1 MFKCYSRD
9 GCIPGICFAIEGNLC
24 KFSQSCLVEHRRL
37 FLADNRVVSH
47 CNDCIDQ
54 PEAPNKWHCMG
65 NWGSWHESVW
75 GESPQ
80 ISPWMDGWM
89 DDDGTSDPP
98 KLAPPPSC
106 LGHEATQDEEI
117 KASLGGD
124 CHPLS
129 SHGGPDRMH
138 RTCAE
143 NC

>member
-1 MFKCYSRD
+1 
-9 GCIPGICFAIEGNLC
+9 
-24 KFSQSCLVEHRRL
+24 
-37 FLADNRVVSH
+37 
-47 CNDCIDQ
+47 
-54 PEAPNKWHCMG
+54 MG

-117 KASLGGD
+117 KAALGVG
-124 CHPLS
+124 S
-129 SHGGPDRMH
+129 STFPFPRWPG
-138 RTCAE
+138 
-143 NC
+143 